1 MADVSQI
8 KLPNGSVYD
17 LIDEKSGYITAEYI
31 ENKTDYSIPVSRVG
45 EIVVG
50 ETAIG
55 TNSTNFPT
63 SKAVVDYVDERVVQE
78 MDAIDVGVT
87 GIKAD
92 GRSLSVVDG
101 VVNIPV
107 ISSNQS
113 IGLMTQDVLDTFA
126 NYIQSSIPTSTSQ
139 LNNDSGFI
147 TSETDPVFSAS
158 AAAGITSTDISNWN
172 AKSDTDEKLKTSS
185 MGNNARGNGRGYSDG
200 RYYYPEPY
208 YYGDAY
214 SRGMRDYGNVYP
226 RELRDY
232 REGRS
237 GNSRRMYMESK
248 EMHEGKEKQMM
259 ELEKYM
265 KELSGDMIEMINDA
279 TPEEKEI
286 LSQKLSTL
294 AEKIK

>member
-1 MADVSQI
+1 MERLKAMKERLMSCVESQMGDLSKTNAEELGEVVDMI
-8 KLPNGSVYD
+8 KD
-17 LIDEKSGYITAEYI
+17 LEETIYYCTVVEAM
-31 ENKTDYSIPVSRVG
+31 ENKEKEPTRNMMYYPVMYYNNG
-45 EIVVG
+45 G
-50 ETAIG
+50 
-55 TNSTNFPT
+55 
-63 SKAVVDYVDERVVQE
+63 D
-78 MDAIDVGVT
+78 M
-87 GIKAD
+87 
-92 GRSLSVVDG
+92 
-101 VVNIPV
+101 
-107 ISSNQS
+107 SS
-113 IGLMTQDVLDTFA
+113 
-126 NYIQSSIPTSTSQ
+126 
-139 LNNDSGFI
+139 
-147 TSETDPVFSAS
+147 
-158 AAAGITSTDISNWN
+158 
-172 AKSDTDEKLKTSS
+172 SS
-185 MGNNARGNGRGYSDG
+185 MGNNARGNGRGYSDS

-265 KELSGDMIEMINDA
+265 KELSGDVMEMINDA

-294 AEKIK
+294 ADKIK

>member
-1 MADVSQI
+1 MERLKAMKERLMSCVESQM
-8 KLPNGSVYD
+8 GD
-17 LIDEKSGYITAEYI
+17 LSKTNAE
-31 ENKTDYSIPVSRVG
+31 ELG
-45 EIVVG
+45 E
-50 ETAIG
+50 
-55 TNSTNFPT
+55 
-63 SKAVVDYVDERVVQE
+63 VVDMIKDLEETIYYCTVVE
-78 MDAIDVGVT
+78 AMEDKEKEPT
-87 GIKAD
+87 
-92 GRSLSVVDG
+92 RSMMYY
-101 VVNIPV
+101 PV
-107 ISSNQS
+107 MYYNGGDMSS
-113 IGLMTQDVLDTFA
+113 G
-126 NYIQSSIPTSTSQ
+126 
-139 LNNDSGFI
+139 
-147 TSETDPVFSAS
+147 
-158 AAAGITSTDISNWN
+158 
-172 AKSDTDEKLKTSS
+172 S
-185 MGNNARGNGRGYSDG
+185 MGNNVRGNGRGYSDG

-265 KELSGDMIEMINDA
+265 KELSGDMMEMINDA

>member
-1 MADVSQI
+1 MERLKAMKERLMSCVESQM
-8 KLPNGSVYD
+8 GD
-17 LIDEKSGYITAEYI
+17 LSKTNAE
-31 ENKTDYSIPVSRVG
+31 ELG
-45 EIVVG
+45 E
-50 ETAIG
+50 
-55 TNSTNFPT
+55 
-63 SKAVVDYVDERVVQE
+63 VVD
-78 MDAIDVGVT
+78 M
-87 GIKAD
+87 IKDLEETIYYCTIVEAMED
-92 GRSLSVVDG
+92 KEKEPTR
-101 VVNIPV
+101 NMMYYPV
-107 ISSNQS
+107 MYYNGGDMSSGS
-113 IGLMTQDVLDTFA
+113 
-126 NYIQSSIPTSTSQ
+126 
-139 LNNDSGFI
+139 
-147 TSETDPVFSAS
+147 
-158 AAAGITSTDISNWN
+158 
-172 AKSDTDEKLKTSS
+172 
-185 MGNNARGNGRGYSDG
+185 RGNGRGYSDG

-265 KELSGDMIEMINDA
+265 KELSGDMMEMINDA

>member
-1 MADVSQI
+1 MERLKAMKERLMSCVESQM
-8 KLPNGSVYD
+8 GD
-17 LIDEKSGYITAEYI
+17 LSKTNAE
-31 ENKTDYSIPVSRVG
+31 ELG
-45 EIVVG
+45 E
-50 ETAIG
+50 
-55 TNSTNFPT
+55 
-63 SKAVVDYVDERVVQE
+63 VVDMIKDLEETIYYCTVVE
-78 MDAIDVGVT
+78 AMEDKEKEPTRNMMYYPVMYYN
-87 GIKAD
+87 
-92 GRSLSVVDG
+92 GRDM
-101 VVNIPV
+101 
-107 ISSNQS
+107 SSGS
-113 IGLMTQDVLDTFA
+113 
-126 NYIQSSIPTSTSQ
+126 
-139 LNNDSGFI
+139 
-147 TSETDPVFSAS
+147 
-158 AAAGITSTDISNWN
+158 
-172 AKSDTDEKLKTSS
+172 
-185 MGNNARGNGRGYSDG
+185 RGNGRGYSDG

-265 KELSGDMIEMINDA
+265 KELSGDMMEMINDA